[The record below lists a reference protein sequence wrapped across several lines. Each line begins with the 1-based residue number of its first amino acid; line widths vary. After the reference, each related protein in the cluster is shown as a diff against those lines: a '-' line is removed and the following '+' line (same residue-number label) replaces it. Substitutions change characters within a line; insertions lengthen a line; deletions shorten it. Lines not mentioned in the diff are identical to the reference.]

1 MFHEK
6 HFGNFSI
13 TLVQLW
19 NKSQELFLS
28 FGDRIMDRR
37 AQLQRIF
44 PGDLKKELIKK
55 FLTGPAVPDHNK
67 VVVCSTMDSPITS
80 KLMNAI
86 PH

>member
-1 MFHEK
+1 MLHEK

-19 NKSQELFLS
+19 NKSHELVSS
-28 FGDRIMDRR
+28 FGDRIEDRR

-44 PGDLKKELIKK
+44 PRDLKKELIGK
-55 FLTGPAVPDHNK
+55 FLADAAVPGHNK
-67 VVVCSTMDSPITS
+67 AVVCSTMGSPITS
-80 KLMNAI
+80 KLTNAI